1 MSHVKNIEAFSQLVN
16 FCTGYGGLYN
26 PSSPSLQIPALLTQ
40 LQQARHALERV
51 MIAKAKVDNEV
62 NHRKQVF
69 SRLSRLAASIL
80 RMLEASGAARE
91 KIEDARGFVRQLT
104 GSLPKHRVPVQSVQP
119 PIYRSRLQL
128 AYVSRTDS
136 FSNLVEAVVTEPL
149 YQPNE
154 PMLSRESLTE
164 KLAELNALNSS
175 VSHARVTWSNT
186 LITRNGILYQ
196 HSLSLYQTAR
206 SVRKYI
212 RAIYG
217 HDSEEFAQVKGLRFI
232 KPDL

>member
-1 MSHVKNIEAFSQLVN
+1 MSHVKNIETFSLLVN

-26 PSSPSLQIPALLTQ
+26 PGTPSLQLPMLITQ
-40 LQQARHALERV
+40 LQQARYALEQV
-51 MIAKAKVDNEV
+51 IIAKSHVDNEV

-104 GSLPKHRVPVQSVQP
+104 GSLPKHRVPLPSEQP
-119 PIYRSRLQL
+119 PTHRSRLQL
-128 AYVSRTDS
+128 AFVSKTDS
-136 FSNLVEAVVTEPL
+136 FSNLVEAIVIEPL

-154 PMLSRESLTE
+154 PMLSRESLTD
-164 KLAELNALNSS
+164 KVAELHALNSG
-175 VSHARVTWSNT
+175 VSNARVTWSNT
-186 LITRNGILYQ
+186 LITRNSVLYH
-196 HSLSLYQTAR
+196 HSLSLYLIGR
-206 SVRKYI
+206 SVKKYI

-217 HDSEEFAQVKGLRFI
+217 HDSEEYAQVKALRFK

>member
-1 MSHVKNIEAFSQLVN
+1 MSHVKNIEAFSQLVD

-26 PSSPSLQIPALLTQ
+26 PSSPSLQIPSLITQ

-69 SRLSRLAASIL
+69 SKLSRLAASIL
-80 RMLEASGAARE
+80 RMLEASGATRE
-91 KIEDARGFVRQLT
+91 KIEDARGFARQLT

-119 PIYRSRLQL
+119 RIPPSRLQL

-154 PMLSRESLTE
+154 PMLGRMCLTE
-164 KLAELNALNSS
+164 KVKELNALNSS
-175 VSHARVTWSNT
+175 VSHARVMWSNT
-186 LITRNGILYQ
+186 LINRNAILYQ
-196 HSLSLYQTAR
+196 ESLSLYLMAR
-206 SVRKYI
+206 CVKKYI

-217 HDSEEFAQVKGLRFI
+217 HNSEKYAQVKALRFI
-232 KPDL
+232 NPGL